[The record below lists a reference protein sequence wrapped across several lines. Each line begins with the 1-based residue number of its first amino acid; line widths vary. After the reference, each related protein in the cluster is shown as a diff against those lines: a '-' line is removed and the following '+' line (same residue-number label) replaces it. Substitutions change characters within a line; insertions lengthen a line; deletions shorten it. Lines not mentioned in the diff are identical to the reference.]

1 MDDVAKPVGS
11 GYIAVNYTHDLRKR
25 RPPFYFVFVK
35 SVRST
40 SNVILMFFHRHRH
53 QGFTDICITTG

>member
-11 GYIAVNYTHDLRKR
+11 GYIAVNYTDNLRKR

-35 SVRST
+35 SVRLNFQCNF
-40 SNVILMFFHRHRH
+40 NVLSQTPIPRFYRHLY
-53 QGFTDICITTG
+53 